1 MGAISNGTANTE
13 NAAFTEHVECCA
25 IKAAPQL
32 ESRFFLIR
40 AKSMDLIRF
49 EKTTAVTAAAGAAD
63 ALDTLL
69 LFFTDIKNCRDQDQ
83 HNNRKNGKVFHSDHY
98 FFSAY
103 SFASFLS
110 ALAHR

>member
-1 MGAISNGTANTE
+1 
-13 NAAFTEHVECCA
+13 
-25 IKAAPQL
+25 
-32 ESRFFLIR
+32 
-40 AKSMDLIRF
+40 MDLIIFRM
-49 EKTTAVTAAAGAAD
+49 TTAITAAARTVAGAGSGIGAAD

-83 HNNRKNGKVFHSDHY
+83 HNNFKNGKVLHSDHY

-103 SFASFLS
+103 SFANFLS

>member
-1 MGAISNGTANTE
+1 
-13 NAAFTEHVECCA
+13 
-25 IKAAPQL
+25 
-32 ESRFFLIR
+32 
-40 AKSMDLIRF
+40 MDLIIFRM
-49 EKTTAVTAAAGAAD
+49 TTAITTASWTVAGTGSRIRAAD

-83 HNNRKNGKVFHSDHY
+83 HNNRKNSKVLHSDHY

>member
-1 MGAISNGTANTE
+1 MRQKRLSCWRTA
-13 NAAFTEHVECCA
+13 FDV
-25 IKAAPQL
+25 
-32 ESRFFLIR
+32 RG
-40 AKSMDLIRF
+40 KSMDLIIFRM
-49 EKTTAVTAAAGAAD
+49 TTAITAAARTVAGAGSGIGAAD

-83 HNNRKNGKVFHSDHY
+83 HNNRKNSKVLHSDHY